1 MSMAKTVVA
10 AVHELDADQAIDA
23 VQPLTDYLSSS
34 TAWRSS
40 IAVLLGFFGIL
51 ALGLAAI
58 GIYGVMSYTV
68 SQRSHEIGIRMALGA
83 HPRRILRLVVSQG
96 LGISLAGVAI
106 GVVAELGLTAF
117 LTSMLLQ

>member
-1 MSMAKTVVA
+1 
-10 AVHELDADQAIDA
+10 
-23 VQPLTDYLSSS
+23 
-34 TAWRSS
+34 
-40 IAVLLGFFGIL
+40 LGFFGIL